1 MLPTSADVQSHDGV
15 INLDHQATT
24 PCHPS
29 VIQAMEPWWQEQ
41 WGNASSRQHRLGL
54 TAAAAVSS
62 ARETLASSLGLDAD
76 ELIFTSGAT
85 EANNLAL
92 LGHARARARS
102 DGGPGHLISVLSE
115 HHAVLDPLIQLRQEG
130 FELTLLTPQPDGLI
144 QVSDLEQAIQPDT
157 QLVSVMVANNEIGVI
172 QPIRELSALCS
183 SRGITMHTDAAQAYG
198 HLDLQARDLGCA
210 LISLSA
216 HKLNGPKGIGALAV
230 QRGTPLLPL
239 QWGGGQEQ
247 GLRPGT
253 LPVPLIIGL
262 AAAAKL
268 ALADRSERQDR
279 LSLLRDRLWSALK
292 VRHPQIRLNGAQQPR
307 LAHNLNI
314 TVPDVSGSRL
324 HRTLKSRLACSSGSA
339 CSRGE
344 PSHVLKAI
352 GRSRAEAEASLRLSL
367 GRDTTPAE
375 IEVAIDVISAAIE
388 GMTSGKTRV
397 NR

>member
-279 LSLLRDRLWSALK
+279 LSVLRDRLWSALK

>member
-279 LSLLRDRLWSALK
+279 LSVLRDRLWSALK

-388 GMTSGKTRV
+388 GMTSGETRV